1 MFCGENVRRK
11 NADNRSC
18 RLCAAHGYGRI
29 TGVAPLAAQFCGR
42 ITGVAACARRTVDSP
57 SRGLS
62 SRRSKPPTCV
72 TCGYLP
78 PLNSCNIITEL
89 KIRCKEKPC
98 PAFLVRITGV
108 APLAA
113 RPGEQRVS
121 AVQFACQN
129 LNFSSPHAN
138 RSLCSRLHHQIL
150 VCYKYIY
157 Q

>member
-1 MFCGENVRRK
+1 MS
-11 NADNRSC
+11 ADNRSC
-18 RLCAAHGYGRI
+18 RLCAAHGY
-29 TGVAPLAAQFCGR
+29 GR

-78 PLNSCNIITEL
+78 PLNSCNIRTEL
-89 KIRCKEKPC
+89 KMRCKEKPC
-98 PAFLVRITGV
+98 TAFLVRITGV

-129 LNFSSPHAN
+129 LIFISPHAN
-138 RSLCSRLHHQIL
+138 RSLSLAPPPSTPVMLQIHIPIKKRQVTPCL
-150 VCYKYIY
+150 FFIGADNRS
-157 Q
+157 